1 MTKRRWIAVI
11 IAVGLFICSGVF
23 SLLAPAP
30 TEEETSLDGLNALLY
45 GSNELQERTLMT
57 GDTSERILRL
67 SLDGTIMDSS
77 DGLFSTETY
86 DHQLFLE
93 ELRAAQ
99 EDPTI
104 KGILFEVNSPGGGVY
119 ESAEIARE
127 MKKIKEIGIP
137 VYVSMKNTAASGGYY
152 ISAGADKIFA
162 TEETVTGSIGV
173 IMSGLNYSG
182 LLDKLGIEDST
193 YKSGALKDMGSSTRP
208 ATDEDK
214 KVLQTYVDNAYSRF
228 VSIVAQGRG
237 MSEDAVRKIA
247 DGRIYD
253 GQQAVEN
260 GLVDAIGFPEDA
272 LAELQADQ
280 NLEDAEIFEYGI
292 GSTGFAS
299 TWLGAKLA
307 EFQGLKATESSR
319 LLQVVESLGTAD
331 APQPLYYYGGE

>member
-1 MTKRRWIAVI
+1 MNKRRWVAVAIAI
-11 IAVGLFICSGVF
+11 GLFVCSGVF
-23 SLLAPAP
+23 ALMAPPAN
-30 TEEETSLDGLNALLY
+30 EESSLDGLNALLY
-45 GSNELQERTLMT
+45 GSNELEEHQIAV
-57 GDTSERILRL
+57 GDSNNRILRL
-67 SLDGTIMDSS
+67 TLEGTIANTSGG
-77 DGLFSTETY
+77 GLFSTEGY

-152 ISAGADKIFA
+152 VSAGADKIFA
-162 TEETVTGSIGV
+162 TDETVTGSIGV

-193 YKSGALKDMGSSTRP
+193 YKSGALKDMGSSTRA

-214 KVLQTYVDNAYSRF
+214 KVLQTYVDNAYGRF
-228 VSIVAQGRG
+228 VSIVAEGRG
-237 MSEDAVRKIA
+237 MSEEAVRKIA

-260 GLVDAIGFPEDA
+260 GLVDEIGFPEDA
-272 LAELQADQ
+272 FAALEADQ
-280 NLEDAEIFEYGI
+280 GLEDAEIFEYGV

-299 TWLGAKLA
+299 TWLGSKLA
-307 EFQGLKATESSR
+307 EFQGLKASESSR
-319 LLQVVESLGTAD
+319 LLQVVESLGTMD
-331 APQPLYYYGGE
+331 APKPLYYYGGE

>member
-11 IAVGLFICSGVF
+11 IAAGLFICSGVF

-30 TEEETSLDGLNALLY
+30 AEEETSLDGLNALLY

>member
-1 MTKRRWIAVI
+1 MNKRRWVAVAIAI
-11 IAVGLFICSGVF
+11 GLFACSGVF
-23 SLLAPAP
+23 ALMAPPAN
-30 TEEETSLDGLNALLY
+30 EESSLDGLNALLY
-45 GSNELQERTLMT
+45 GSNELEEHQIAA
-57 GDTSERILRL
+57 GDSNNRILRL
-67 SLDGTIMDSS
+67 TLEGTIANTSGG
-77 DGLFSTETY
+77 GLFSTEGY

-119 ESAEIARE
+119 ESAEITRE

-152 ISAGADKIFA
+152 VSAGADKIFA
-162 TEETVTGSIGV
+162 TDETVTGSIGV

-193 YKSGALKDMGSSTRP
+193 YKSGDLKDMGSSTRA

-214 KVLQTYVDNAYSRF
+214 KVLQTYVDNAYGRF
-228 VSIVAQGRG
+228 VSIVAEGRG
-237 MSEDAVRKIA
+237 MSEEAVRKIA

-260 GLVDAIGFPEDA
+260 GLVDEIGFPEDA
-272 LAELQADQ
+272 FAALEADQ
-280 NLEDAEIFEYGI
+280 GLEDAEIFEYGV

-299 TWLGAKLA
+299 TWLGSKLA
-307 EFQGLKATESSR
+307 EFQGLKASESSR
-319 LLQVVESLGTAD
+319 LLQVVESLGTMD
-331 APQPLYYYGGE
+331 APKPLYYYGGE